1 MRNFVIRN
9 IVKLKM
15 QEIQR
20 ALREVC
26 DTLEEGVALLAVSKT
41 HPAEYIQEAYE
52 AGQRDFAENKVQE
65 LQTKVEVLPK
75 DIRWHFIGHLQTNKV
90 KYIVP
95 YIHLIHTVD
104 SMRLLQAI
112 SKEVVKFNAA
122 NKTDRVVDV
131 LLEVHVAQEETK
143 TGLGLEELDTLL
155 QEWVKAPL
163 EGIRIR
169 GLMAMASNTDDMVQ
183 VEGEFEKMNQLKQDI
198 KKRYFAG
205 EDSFDQLSMGM
216 SGDYQ
221 LAQKHG
227 STMVR
232 VGSRIFG
239 ARYYAQ

>member
-1 MRNFVIRN
+1 
-9 IVKLKM
+9 M

-20 ALREVC
+20 ALQEVGS
-26 DTLEEGVALLAVSKT
+26 TLQKGVALLAVSKT

-65 LQTKVEVLPK
+65 LQAKVELLPK

-112 SKEVVKFNAA
+112 SKEVIKYNTA
-122 NKTDRVVDV
+122 NNTQRVVDV
-131 LLEVHVAQEETK
+131 LLEVHIAQEETK
-143 TGLGLEELDTLL
+143 TGLSIDELNDLL
-155 QEWVKAPL
+155 QEWSLAPL
-163 EGIRIR
+163 QGVRIR
-169 GLMAMASNTDDMVQ
+169 GLMTMASNTDDMVQ
-183 VEGEFEKMNQLKQDI
+183 VEREFEQMNQLKQQL
-198 KKRYFAG
+198 KSKYFADDEG
-205 EDSFDQLSMGM
+205 FDQLSMGM
-216 SGDYQ
+216 SGDYM

-239 ARYYAQ
+239 ARDYSK

>member
-1 MRNFVIRN
+1 
-9 IVKLKM
+9 M

-20 ALREVC
+20 ALQEVGS
-26 DTLEEGVALLAVSKT
+26 TLQKGVALLAVSKT

-65 LQTKVEVLPK
+65 LQAKVELLPK

-112 SKEVVKFNAA
+112 SKEVIKYNTA
-122 NKTDRVVDV
+122 NNTQRVVDV
-131 LLEVHVAQEETK
+131 LLEVHIAQEETK
-143 TGLGLEELDTLL
+143 TGLSIDELNDLL
-155 QEWVKAPL
+155 QEWSLAPL
-163 EGIRIR
+163 QGVRIR
-169 GLMAMASNTDDMVQ
+169 GLMTMASNTDDMVQ
-183 VEGEFEKMNQLKQDI
+183 VEREFEQMNQLKQQL
-198 KKRYFAG
+198 KSTYFADDEG
-205 EDSFDQLSMGM
+205 FDQLSMGM
-216 SGDYQ
+216 SGDYM

-239 ARYYAQ
+239 ARDYSK

>member
-1 MRNFVIRN
+1 
-9 IVKLKM
+9 M
-15 QEIQR
+15 QEIQKALQEVR
-20 ALREVC
+20 A
-26 DTLEEGVALLAVSKT
+26 TLEEGVSLLAVSKT

-65 LQTKVEVLPK
+65 LQAKVEVLPK

-122 NKTDRVVDV
+122 NKADRVVDV
-131 LLEVHVAQEETK
+131 LLEVHIAQEETK
-143 TGLGLEELDTLL
+143 TGLGVEELDGLL
-155 QEWVKAPL
+155 KEWGQAPL
-163 EGIRIR
+163 EGVRIR
-169 GLMAMASNTDDMVQ
+169 GLMAMASNTDDMEQ
-183 VEGEFEKMNQLKQDI
+183 VEREFEVMNQLKQRI
-198 KKRYFAG
+198 GAQYFAG
-205 EDSFDQLSMGM
+205 DDNFDQLSMGM
-216 SGDYQ
+216 SGDYE

-232 VGSRIFG
+232 VGSKIFG
-239 ARYYAQ
+239 ARYYMK

>member
-1 MRNFVIRN
+1 
-9 IVKLKM
+9 M
-15 QEIQR
+15 QEIQK
-20 ALREVC
+20 ALQEVGA
-26 DTLEEGVALLAVSKT
+26 TLEEGVSLLAVSKT

-65 LQTKVEVLPK
+65 LQAKVEVLPK

-122 NKTDRVVDV
+122 NKADRVVDV
-131 LLEVHVAQEETK
+131 LLEVHIAQEETK
-143 TGLGLEELDTLL
+143 TGLGVEELDGLL
-155 QEWVKAPL
+155 KEWGQAPL
-163 EGIRIR
+163 EGVRIR
-169 GLMAMASNTDDMVQ
+169 GLMAMASNTDDMEQ
-183 VEGEFEKMNQLKQDI
+183 VEREFEVMNQLKQRI
-198 KKRYFAG
+198 GAQYFAG
-205 EDSFDQLSMGM
+205 DDNFDQLSMGM
-216 SGDYQ
+216 SGDYE

-232 VGSRIFG
+232 VGSKIFG
-239 ARYYAQ
+239 ARYYMK

>member
-1 MRNFVIRN
+1 
-9 IVKLKM
+9 M

-20 ALREVC
+20 ALQEVGS
-26 DTLEEGVALLAVSKT
+26 TLREGVALLAVSKT
-41 HPAEYIQEAYE
+41 HPSEYIQEAYD

-65 LQTKVEVLPK
+65 LQSKVEVLPK

-104 SMRLLQAI
+104 SMRLLQTI
-112 SKEVVKFNAA
+112 SKEVVKFNTA
-122 NKTDRVVDV
+122 NNSQRVVDV
-131 LLEVHVAQEETK
+131 LLEVHIAQEETK
-143 TGLGLEELDTLL
+143 SGLSIDELEELLK
-155 QEWVKAPL
+155 EWVASPL

-183 VEGEFEKMNQLKQDI
+183 VEGEFEQMNQLKQ
-198 KKRYFAG
+198 KVKATYFA
-205 EDSFDQLSMGM
+205 DDDKFDQLSMGM
-216 SGDYQ
+216 SGDYM

-239 ARYYAQ
+239 ARDYSK

>member
-1 MRNFVIRN
+1 
-9 IVKLKM
+9 M

-20 ALREVC
+20 ALQEVGS
-26 DTLEEGVALLAVSKT
+26 TLKEGVSLLAVSKT

-65 LQTKVEVLPK
+65 LQTKVDILPK

-112 SKEVVKFNAA
+112 SKEVVKYNTA
-122 NKTDRVVDV
+122 NKTERVVDV
-131 LLEVHVAQEETK
+131 LLEVHIAQEETK
-143 TGLGLEELDTLL
+143 SGLSIDELDELL
-155 QEWVKAPL
+155 QEWVNSPL
-163 EGIRIR
+163 EGICIR
-169 GLMAMASNTDDMVQ
+169 GLMTMASNTDDMVQ
-183 VEGEFEKMNQLKQDI
+183 VEGEFEKMNQLKQRV
-198 KKRYFAG
+198 KSTYFAA
-205 EDSFDQLSMGM
+205 DDRFDQLSMGM
-216 SGDYQ
+216 SGDYM
-221 LAQKHG
+221 LAQNHG

>member
-1 MRNFVIRN
+1 
-9 IVKLKM
+9 M
-15 QEIQR
+15 QEIQKALQEVR
-20 ALREVC
+20 A
-26 DTLEEGVALLAVSKT
+26 TLEEGVSLLAVSKT

-65 LQTKVEVLPK
+65 LQAKVEVLPK

-122 NKTDRVVDV
+122 NKADRVVDV
-131 LLEVHVAQEETK
+131 LLEVHIAQEETK
-143 TGLGLEELDTLL
+143 TGLGVEELDGLL
-155 QEWVKAPL
+155 KEWRQAPL
-163 EGIRIR
+163 EGVRIR
-169 GLMAMASNTDDMVQ
+169 GLMAMASNTDDMEQ
-183 VEGEFEKMNQLKQDI
+183 VEREFEVMNQLKQRI
-198 KKRYFAG
+198 GAQYFAG
-205 EDSFDQLSMGM
+205 DDNFDQLSMGM
-216 SGDYQ
+216 SGDYE

-232 VGSRIFG
+232 VGSKIFG
-239 ARYYAQ
+239 ARYYMK

>member
-1 MRNFVIRN
+1 
-9 IVKLKM
+9 M

-20 ALREVC
+20 ALQEVGS
-26 DTLEEGVALLAVSKT
+26 TLHKGVALLAVSKT

-65 LQTKVEVLPK
+65 LQAKVELLPK

-104 SMRLLQAI
+104 SMRLLQTI
-112 SKEVVKFNAA
+112 SKEVIKYNTA
-122 NKTDRVVDV
+122 NNTQRVVDV
-131 LLEVHVAQEETK
+131 LLEVHIAQEETK
-143 TGLGLEELDTLL
+143 TGLSIDELNDLL
-155 QEWVKAPL
+155 QEWSLAPL
-163 EGIRIR
+163 QGVRIR
-169 GLMAMASNTDDMVQ
+169 GLMTMASNTDDMVQ
-183 VEGEFEKMNQLKQDI
+183 VEREFEQMNQLKQQL
-198 KKRYFAG
+198 KSKYFADDEG
-205 EDSFDQLSMGM
+205 FDQLSMGM
-216 SGDYQ
+216 SGDYM

-239 ARYYAQ
+239 ARDYSK

>member
-9 IVKLKM
+9 IVKLEM

-205 EDSFDQLSMGM
+205 EDSFDQLSMYVWRLSVGPKAWI
-216 SGDYQ
+216 D
-221 LAQKHG
+221 HG
-227 STMVR
+227 
-232 VGSRIFG
+232 
-239 ARYYAQ
+239 